1 MTSKA
6 GKTRYGL
13 VCYGLLWCFYI
24 FCCFCIILK
33 QKFVI
38 LFLKHILNSD
48 VRKPMNDGWMDDVC
62 MYKRADICVYGRVS
76 LYTYLTYVCKVCAH
90 NEHQNKIEITTIMR
104 IKVEYW
110 WNKLKSYRKTQFEYK
125 IKKKCFNQ
133 TAQQN
138 TGQSTVVLTGLK
150 GHSQKFHMWFL
161 CSDFFTANCLKIS
174 PQIYRGFSKFT
185 DNFEFSTSPVI

>member
-1 MTSKA
+1 MASKA

-24 FCCFCIILK
+24 FCWFCIILK

-62 MYKRADICVYGRVS
+62 MYKRADICVYGSVS

-125 IKKKCFNQ
+125 IKKLFQPDSITEHRAK
-133 TAQQN
+133 
-138 TGQSTVVLTGLK
+138 
-150 GHSQKFHMWFL
+150 HSGSYWFKRAFPKISHVISLQWFL
-161 CSDFFTANCLKIS
+161 HCKLLKNFS
-174 PQIYRGFSKFT
+174 P
-185 DNFEFSTSPVI
+185 NL